1 MRKLKKRFKIHPPVT
16 PEEAYAIGRQLLG
29 IATAKDYKLID
40 KKKRRK
46 LKRRKLDR

>member
-1 MRKLKKRFKIHPPVT
+1 MEKKTKIHPPVT
-16 PEEAYAIGRQLLG
+16 NEQAYAIGRVLLG